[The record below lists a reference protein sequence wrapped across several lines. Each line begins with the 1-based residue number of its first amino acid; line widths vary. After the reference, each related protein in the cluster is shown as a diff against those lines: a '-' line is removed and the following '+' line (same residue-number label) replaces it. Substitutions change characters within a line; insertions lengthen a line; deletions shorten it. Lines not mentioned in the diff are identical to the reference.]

1 MKLPEEI
8 KKGLAYCDSRDHML
22 NGCAGVCPY
31 WCDKYGCHSTE
42 MKIDALDYIRQL
54 EQRIVEADKT
64 YSHWISVKERLP
76 EPDQDVLLVAHGW
89 KGRLLYIGRLH
100 HVEAETSWLTGIT
113 SMESEWRIN
122 GWSYLKTPLVTHWMQ
137 LPEPPKEE

>member
-22 NGCAGVCPY
+22 NGCAGGCPY

-42 MKIDALDYIRQL
+42 MKIDALAYIRQL

-64 YSHWISVKERLP
+64 YSHWISVKERGP
-76 EPDQDVLLVAHGW
+76 EKHGYYLVACEGEDIP
-89 KGRLLYIGRLH
+89 RVLYFRGKTWAVSQSH
-100 HVEAETSWLTGIT
+100 YHVPEYWVE
-113 SMESEWRIN
+113 
-122 GWSYLKTPLVTHWMQ
+122 
-137 LPEPPKEE
+137 LPKPPKEE